1 MDVEKEKEEE
11 KEWKTNF
18 MDILKLYKYFFFFF
32 KFDYIPKLH
41 LQETLLNIYS
51 LNIRVIVLLK

>member
-1 MDVEKEKEEE
+1 MKD
-11 KEWKTNF
+11 
-18 MDILKLYKYFFFFF
+18 KLYGYFKTLQILLFFFF